1 MTQVTV
7 TIPATSANLGPGFD
21 CLGLALALH
30 NRITFTATSAALS
43 AGVAAP
49 PPLTIT
55 VSGVDAHKVA
65 TDERNLV
72 YQCARIIF
80 DKVGQRPSPLH
91 IHQENNIPVG
101 SGLGSSS
108 TAVLGG
114 MIAANEL
121 VARPYTTAQ
130 ILQFAAEKEG
140 HSDNVAPALYG
151 GLVLGVAHD
160 AGLHIERFAMPDLRM
175 VVVLPDFHLL
185 TSQARAAL
193 PAQVSRHDAIFN
205 AARTPLVIRAL
216 QTADYDLLGIAMQD
230 RLHQPYRIP
239 LIPGMAQALAAA
251 QAAGAKGVALSGAGP
266 SLIAF
271 APDGHE
277 AIAAA
282 VTAVFAEHGLAS
294 RVWIL
299 AVDNQGMRLGD

>member
-1 MTQVTV
+1 MTQVTI

-21 CLGLALALH
+21 CLGLALALVNH
-30 NRITFTATSAALS
+30 ITFTAVPPTPST
-43 AGVAAP
+43 

-65 TDERNLV
+65 TDKSNLV
-72 YQCARIIF
+72 YQCAHIIF

-114 MIAANEL
+114 MVAANEL
-121 VARPYTTAQ
+121 VGRPFTPAQ

-140 HSDNVAPALYG
+140 HPDNVAPALYG
-151 GLVLGVAHD
+151 GLVLGVAHET
-160 AGLHIERFAMPDLRM
+160 GLHVERFALPELQA

-185 TSQARAAL
+185 TSEARAAL
-193 PAQVSRHDAIFN
+193 PAQVSRQDAIFN

-216 QTADYDLLGIAMQD
+216 QTADYDLLRIAMQD

-239 LIPGMAQALAAA
+239 LIRGMAQAFAAA

-277 AIAAA
+277 RIAAA
-282 VTAVFAEHGLAS
+282 VTAVFAQHGLAS
-294 RVWIL
+294 RVWVL

>member
-1 MTQVTV
+1 MTQVTI

-21 CLGLALALH
+21 CLGLALALVNH
-30 NRITFTATSAALS
+30 ITFTAVPPTPST
-43 AGVAAP
+43 

-65 TDERNLV
+65 ANEINLV
-72 YQCARIIF
+72 YQCANIIF

-114 MIAANEL
+114 MLAANEL
-121 VARPYTTAQ
+121 VGRPFTTAQ

-140 HSDNVAPALYG
+140 HPDNVAPALYG
-151 GLVLGVAHD
+151 GMVLGVAHKT
-160 AGLHIERFAMPDLRM
+160 GLHIERFAVPDLRV
-175 VVVLPDFHLL
+175 VVVLPDFDLL
-185 TSQARAAL
+185 TSEARAAL
-193 PAQVSRHDAIFN
+193 PAQVSRQDAIFN

-230 RLHQPYRIP
+230 RLHQPYRLP
-239 LIPGMAQALAAA
+239 LIPGMAEAFTAA

-277 AIAAA
+277 RIAAA
-282 VTAVFAEHGLAS
+282 VTAVFAEFGLNS

-299 AVDNQGMRLGD
+299 EVAINGTQVFLTG